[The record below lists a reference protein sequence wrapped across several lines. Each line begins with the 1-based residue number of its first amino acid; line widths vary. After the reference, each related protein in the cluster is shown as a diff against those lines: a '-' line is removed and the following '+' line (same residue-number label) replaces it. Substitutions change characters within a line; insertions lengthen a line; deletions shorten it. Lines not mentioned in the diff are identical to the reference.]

1 MSLDRPRRAAPLAWL
16 AFALLA
22 ALVLA
27 GEPALAQCRMCRTAL
42 ESPEGAALG
51 QAFRR
56 AILLLLPIPFAAVG
70 LIALLIRRSR
80 ARQLGGSAEES
91 PRT

>member
-1 MSLDRPRRAAPLAWL
+1 VSQSRHRREATLAWL
-16 AFALLA
+16 AIALLV
-22 ALVLA
+22 ALVLV

-42 ESPEGAALG
+42 ESSEGAALG

-70 LIALLIRRSR
+70 LIALLVRGAVRRD
-80 ARQLGGSAEES
+80 
-91 PRT
+91 RTPPPDS